1 MTSLPRPR
9 RGEVWLVGLDEGVG
23 SEIRKTRPVI
33 VISSDALRTLPV
45 KVVVPVTEWKDQ
57 LAELIWHVRLTPD
70 TSNGLTKLSSADGM
84 QVRCVAHE
92 RFIERL
98 GRVDADVLE
107 DIVAAVAAVIEAQ

>member
-1 MTSLPRPR
+1 MISLPAPR
-9 RGEVWLVGLDEGVG
+9 RGEIWRVGLDPVVG

-57 LAELIWHVRLTPD
+57 HAELIWNVRLTPD

-92 RFIERL
+92 RFIELL
-98 GRVDADVLE
+98 GRLDAAVLE
-107 DIVAAVAAVIEAQ
+107 DVVASVAAVIEAQ